1 TFSAAAIAKP
11 MTWAR
16 PAEAPCPT
24 AAKYAPRSANGAST
38 ASASTR
44 AVRAVP
50 PDRSS
55 GRANSQVK
63 VRAIIGTRYPKFAR
77 TRTHAA
83 HAATSPLP
91 GGTDLMSRRL
101 AAPVHL
107 TLYALMFIIPIFGI
121 VTFVWHGRVLDL
133 GLYQVNVG
141 IRKNR
146 AVFEPTEDIHGYLAY
161 TLFALASVHVL
172 AGLWHHF
179 VRRDGILARM
189 WPARGT

>member
-1 TFSAAAIAKP
+1 MVFHWV
-11 MTWAR
+11 MFLLVV
-16 PAEAPCPT
+16 
-24 AAKYAPRSANGAST
+24 
-38 ASASTR
+38 
-44 AVRAVP
+44 AVGTLGLLHDSWPKATQAFWINVHAVT
-50 PDRSS
+50 
-55 GRANSQVK
+55 GLVLWF
-63 VRAIIGTRYPKFAR
+63 VLFAR
-77 TRTHAA
+77 FGWRLRHPPPA
-83 HAATSPLP
+83 LP

-133 GLYQVNVG
+133 GLLQVNVG

-161 TLFALASVHVL
+161 TLFALAGVHVL

-189 WPARGT
+189 WPARGTSAQ